1 MDVIDRLNLL
11 QQQSGINKKE
21 VAKATGISLNAFTAW
36 NKGNAK
42 PGLKQLVKVAQYFNV
57 SLDWLV
63 FGDNAP
69 DNDLKNVIKVD
80 FTDPLEEKLF
90 INFRKLPNYC
100 KINLLS
106 YLEGMLDALPDEKL
120 SESVSINK
128 QKEGKE

>member
-1 MDVIDRLNLL
+1 MDVVDRLNLL
-11 QQQSGINKKE
+11 QEQSGMNKKE
-21 VAKATGISLNAFTAW
+21 LTKVIGIGHNAFTAW
-36 NKGNAK
+36 NKGETK
-42 PGLKQLVKVAQYFNV
+42 PGLKPLIKIAQYFNV

-69 DNDLKNVIKVD
+69 DNDLKNVIKID
-80 FTDPLEEKLF
+80 FDNSMEEKL
-90 INFRKLPNYC
+90 IKKFRELPNYC

>member
-11 QQQSGINKKE
+11 QQQSGMNKKE

-36 NKGNAK
+36 NKRNAK

-69 DNDLKNVIKVD
+69 DNDLKNVIKID

>member
-1 MDVIDRLNLL
+1 MDVVDRLNLL
-11 QQQSGINKKE
+11 QKNSGMNQKDLARAI
-21 VAKATGISLNAFTAW
+21 GLSLSIFTIW

-63 FGDNAP
+63 FGDDVP
-69 DNDLKNVIKVD
+69 DNDLNNVIKVD
-80 FTDPLEEKLF
+80 FTDPLEEKLY

>member
-1 MDVIDRLNLL
+1 MDVVDRLNLL
-11 QQQSGINKKE
+11 QKNSGMNQKDLARAI
-21 VAKATGISLNAFTAW
+21 GLSLSIFTIW

-63 FGDNAP
+63 FGDDVP

>member
-1 MDVIDRLNLL
+1 MDVVDRLNLL
-11 QQQSGINKKE
+11 QKNSGMNQKDLARAI
-21 VAKATGISLNAFTAW
+21 GLSLSIFKT
-36 NKGNAK
+36 
-42 PGLKQLVKVAQYFNV
+42 LLETVESQM
-57 SLDWLV
+57 
-63 FGDNAP
+63 
-69 DNDLKNVIKVD
+69 
-80 FTDPLEEKLF
+80 DPLEEKLF